1 MWWNRPRKTSFL
13 IIGLTA
19 LAIIASVHTA
29 SAQDVPM
36 RTIDAEGIAAVTAD
50 TPEAV
55 LNARDE
61 AVKRALR
68 RAIEQG
74 VGALIDSESM
84 AQNFQLLNDQIYS
97 HVKGYVSEYDI
108 IADNGGAD
116 GIYRITVR
124 ATVVLA
130 QLRKDLKALNI
141 IKHEKGNPR
150 IMVLFTEVMDGMP
163 ISGAV
168 AASKMEQ
175 VFLKHGFPLVDKA
188 QMMAIQ
194 ERDATL
200 NYADPQKASALG
212 RQFGAEV
219 VIIGQASADLVDSS
233 QPYGVSVFYYQA
245 QISAR
250 AIKVDTATV
259 MTSESV
265 QSDWRKP
272 GQGQGSGRMEAAKDA
287 LAAAGQMAA
296 DAMINQI
303 LERWRSEVYNTV
315 MVQVVA
321 QEVTGLR
328 RKALLNELKSIRGV
342 ESVNERSFINKVLI
356 IDVEVEGSIWNTFSD
371 RLEQF
376 ETVGVT
382 LTGKTQNRIDIELF
396 DLQQ

>member
-1 MWWNRPRKTSFL
+1 MWWNKSLTTLF
-13 IIGLTA
+13 IGLTV
-19 LAIIASVHTA
+19 LIITA
-29 SAQDVPM
+29 TANIAYTQDVPM
-36 RTIDAEGIAAVTAD
+36 KTLEAEGIAAITGEGSD
-50 TPEAV
+50 AV

-61 AVKRALR
+61 ALKRALR

-84 AQNFQLLNDQIYS
+84 AQNFQLLNDEIYS
-97 HVKGYVSEYDI
+97 QVKGYVSEYDI
-108 IADNGGAD
+108 VADNGGQD
-116 GIYRITVR
+116 GIYRVTVR

-150 IMVLFTEVMDGMP
+150 VMILFSEVMDGLP

-168 AASKMEQ
+168 AATKMEQ
-175 VFLKHGFPLVDKA
+175 IFLKHGFPVVDKA

-200 NYADPQKASALG
+200 SYADPQKAAALG
-212 RQFGAEV
+212 RRFGAEV
-219 VIIGQASADLVDSS
+219 VIVGQASADLVDSS

-245 QISAR
+245 QISAK
-250 AIKVDTATV
+250 AIKVDIGTV
-259 MTSESV
+259 MAAESA

-272 GQGQGSGRMEAAKDA
+272 GHGQGSGRMEAAKEA
-287 LAAAGQMAA
+287 LAASGESLA
-296 DAMINQI
+296 DKMMNQI

-315 MVQVVA
+315 TIQIVA
-321 QEVTGLR
+321 ENVDGQR
-328 RKALLNELKSIRGV
+328 RKAFKNELKAIRGV

-356 IDVEVEGSIWNTFSD
+356 LDVEVEGSIWNTFSD
-371 RLEQF
+371 RVEDF

-382 LTGKTQNRIDIELF
+382 LTGKTDNRIDLELF